1 MRFLLLVALAIVTV
15 SSPAFA
21 QYGSSGYGNPALRI
35 SETPPFTRADIR
47 IMDSILG
54 LSPQQREL
62 TDALHSEFF
71 ERYRGEATAVRI
83 EIEHLVEEAAI
94 TQKQEP
100 LQRGTARVNTWNT
113 RVEEMREQ
121 FVEDLRLLMDQNQI
135 RLWHKVERELRRK
148 DQIGDG
154 RIAGESVDLI
164 RLVDAHIEGWSENPE
179 LVAELDRYAERIDR
193 AMVARKQFIESDET
207 DGFYAMQSEDPDRA
221 LALLK
226 ESLDLRKRVLELNT
240 QTLDRLRAHIP
251 SETHTDLAGAF
262 YEQSIERAIPAS
274 PLAQRIE
281 AARSLPTLAS
291 DQRARVAEALDRY
304 DATALDAKRSLFEAL
319 SQTQMDILPAMLHEE
334 IERRAAGEEHVTHES
349 LKQPQPLLDEAM
361 TARLERE
368 RAAWNA
374 VKPILTREQLAELP
388 RLDMETVWFPQIN
401 WFGL

>member
-1 MRFLLLVALAIVTV
+1 MRFLLLIALAIVTI
-15 SSPAFA
+15 SCPTLA
-21 QYGSSGYGNPALRI
+21 QYGSSGYGNPVLRV
-35 SETPPFTRADIR
+35 SETPPFTRADLR

-54 LSPQQREL
+54 LTPAQREL

-71 ERYRGEATAVRI
+71 ERYRDEATAVRI

-100 LQRGTARVNTWNT
+100 LQQGTARVNTWNT

-154 RIAGESVDLI
+154 RIAGESIDII
-164 RLVDAHIEGWSENPE
+164 RLVDAHIDGWSEIPE
-179 LVAELDRYAERIDR
+179 LVAELERYAERIDR
-193 AMVARKQFIESDET
+193 ALVAREEFIESDET
-207 DGFYAMQSEDPDRA
+207 DGFYAMQQSDPERA
-221 LALLK
+221 LELLK
-226 ESLDLRKRVLELNT
+226 DSLGLRKRVLELNT
-240 QTLDRLRAHIP
+240 RTLDRLRAHLP
-251 SETHTDLAGAF
+251 TETHDELASAF

-291 DQRARVAEALDRY
+291 DQRARIAEVLTRY
-304 DATALDAKRSLFEAL
+304 DETSLDTKRGLFEAL

-374 VKPILTREQLAELP
+374 VKPILTREQLADLP